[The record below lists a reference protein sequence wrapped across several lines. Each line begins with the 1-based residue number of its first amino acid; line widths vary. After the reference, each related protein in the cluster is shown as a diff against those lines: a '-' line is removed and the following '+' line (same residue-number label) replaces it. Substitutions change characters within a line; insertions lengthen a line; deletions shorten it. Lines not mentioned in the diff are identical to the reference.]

1 MCASGSRHDER
12 NLQVNKKL
20 NVVGKRLPR
29 ADAVEK
35 AKGQAPFTCD
45 ISLPGMLYGKFL
57 RSPHAHARILSIDT
71 SKAEQLSGV
80 KCVLT
85 YKNVPHVH
93 GSFAGKEKL
102 EYLMDDVVHNSGE
115 EVAAVAALTKEI
127 AEEALDLIEVKYE
140 VLPAIFDMD
149 EAIKPGAILAHQD
162 YGTNFFHGWSGYPIP
177 AVSEDGWLSMV
188 CGDVDKG
195 FKEADFVLE
204 GDYKAAVQYNCSPL
218 PRIVVCQWVGDKL
231 NCWADS
237 QGAFRTRDHIARSL
251 GISRNVVRVIDTYP
265 IGGYGAKDPQK
276 AAEIAAIMAK
286 ITNRPVKM
294 EYTRPEDMVQ
304 THRSTAFKYNIKLGV
319 KKDGTITAIDSI
331 SWAEMGRDCVYPFWV
346 PATGAVEPCS
356 MLYRYKNSRWM
367 GCSILT
373 NTEESGAKNGFGAAE
388 GSFCVE
394 RMIDEAAEKIGM
406 DPVDFRYRNCMR
418 YGDRA
423 LNVTDVMYGPTQY
436 EWGICGPDIDSFPE
450 CIRIVAERSD
460 WKNKWKGWKTPMEI
474 NGAKRKGIGIAIG
487 VHHTEYRACSAVVKM
502 NQDGSADVLIS
513 SQEMGQGSK
522 TAIAQVVAETLGLE
536 YEKVRSVLSDTG
548 VTPFSPAN
556 TGSSGTTTQV
566 NAAKLAADDA
576 RAKLLDVAATIL
588 KADATELETDGGRIY
603 LKKQPD
609 QGIALADACNWGIDI
624 VGTANNPP
632 ANTLIDQK
640 TGKVAYPHSV
650 VATVIEVEVDTDTGQ
665 LEIVKVASA
674 HDCGI
679 AVNPQIVENQIDMS
693 VVMGNGWVR
702 SEEFIVDKN
711 TGAFLNA
718 NLSDYKVMTMLDMP
732 RMADM
737 QEIIVENPWEWGPF
751 GAKGMSETGMATTPA
766 AIANAIY
773 NAIGVRIRD
782 DNFRPETILKALG
795 KL

>member
-1 MCASGSRHDER
+1 M
-12 NLQVNKKL
+12 NKKL

-45 ISLPGMLYGKFL
+45 ISLPRMLYGKFL

-71 SKAEQLSGV
+71 SRAEQLPGV

-85 YKNVPHVH
+85 YKNVPRVH

-140 VLPAIFDMD
+140 VLPAVFDID

-162 YGTNFFHGWSGYPIP
+162 YGTNFYRGWSGHSLP
-177 AVSEDGWLSMV
+177 AVSEDGWLTVSY
-188 CGDVDKG
+188 GDVDKG

-204 GDYKAAVQYNCSPL
+204 GAYKAAAQYNCSPL
-218 PRIVVCQWVGDKL
+218 PRIVVCQWMGDNL

-237 QGAFRTRDHIARSL
+237 QGVFRTRDHLARSL

-265 IGGYGAKDPQK
+265 IGSYGAKDPQK
-276 AAEIAAIMAK
+276 TAAFAAIMAK
-286 ITNRPVKM
+286 ITDRPVKM

-304 THRSTAFKYNIKLGV
+304 THRSTGFKYNIKLGV
-319 KKDGTITAIDSI
+319 KKDGTITAIDCI
-331 SWAEMGRDCVYPFWV
+331 SWADMGRDCVYPFLIL
-346 PATGAVEPCS
+346 GAGAIEPFN
-356 MLYRYKNSRWM
+356 MLYRYENSRWV

-388 GSFCVE
+388 GGFCVE
-394 RMIDEAAEKIGM
+394 RLIDEAAEKIGM
-406 DPVDFRYRNCMR
+406 DPVDFRYQNCMR
-418 YGDRA
+418 YGDKA
-423 LNVTDVMYGPTQY
+423 LSLHQVVYGPANL

-487 VHHTEYRACSAVVKM
+487 THHTSYRACSAVVKI

-513 SQEMGQGSK
+513 SQDIGQGSK
-522 TAIAQVVAETLGLE
+522 TAIVQVVAEILGLE

-548 VTPFSPAN
+548 VTPFSPPN

-566 NAAKLAADDA
+566 NTAKLAADDA
-576 RAKLLDVAATIL
+576 RAKLLQVAAKIL
-588 KADATELETDGGRIY
+588 KVDAAELETGGGRIY
-603 LKKQPD
+603 IRKQPD
-609 QGIALADACNWGIDI
+609 QGIPLADACNKGIDI

-632 ANTLIDQK
+632 ADTLIDQK
-640 TGKVAYPHSV
+640 TGKVVHPYSV
-650 VATVIEVEVDTDTGQ
+650 VATIMEVEADTDTGQ
-665 LEIVKVASA
+665 LEIVKITSA

-693 VVMGNGWVR
+693 LVMGNGWVR
-702 SEEFIVDKN
+702 SEEFIVDQK

-718 NLSDYKVMTMLDMP
+718 NLTDYKLMTMLDMP
-732 RMADM
+732 CIADM
-737 QEIIVENPWEWGPF
+737 QEIIVEYPWEWGPF
-751 GAKGMSETGMATTPA
+751 GAKGMSETGMTTIPA

-773 NAIGVRIRD
+773 NAIGVRIYE